1 MTPDGKADPAGQPR
15 PYLRTPFN
23 ERLGR
28 FSPEPSPRWV
38 AYDSDESGRSE
49 VYIQAYPEPKG
60 KWQVSNGGGQLPA
73 WSPDGREIFYV
84 SADSKLMSVK
94 LKVGAD
100 AVVPS
105 TPVALFEV
113 DVQGFGNPPYAVA
126 PDGKRFLVSVPVQ
139 SAGQPL
145 EVILNWP
152 ALLKKSA
159 E

>member
-1 MTPDGKADPAGQPR
+1 MQA
-15 PYLRTPFN
+15 PFN
-23 ERLGR
+23 ERFAR

-38 AYDSDESGRSE
+38 AYDSDESGRYE

-60 KWQVSNGGGQLPA
+60 KWQVSNGGGQYPA

-84 SADSKLMSVK
+84 SADSKLMAVK
-94 LKVGAD
+94 LKVDAD
-100 AVVPS
+100 AVAPS
-105 TPVALFEV
+105 APVALFEV
-113 DVQGFGNPPYAVA
+113 DVQVLSPPYSVS
-126 PDGKRFLVSVPVQ
+126 PDGKRFLVRVPVE

-152 ALLKKSA
+152 ALLKKGV